1 MPLLGFQVKD
11 LISGNDLVVSQS
23 MATCKNTVSASE
35 AIEQST
41 VTAVVSEQPDRASFP
56 RSDVLTENP
65 QNLYPSCHTVKAY
78 IDAVETK
85 APALTSEAKPNNVD
99 GTDGN
104 IDLIVNEIHD
114 SQSQTCVTNREL
126 DAVPPNALN
135 MGLND
140 TCTANSEVEVSTNY
154 QDSDIPTPP
163 SEEALRK
170 KELHRESGDD
180 TVVLANQVPI
190 LESNDCMAAP
200 ARD

>member
-1 MPLLGFQVKD
+1 MPSLGFQVKD

-56 RSDVLTENP
+56 RSA
-65 QNLYPSCHTVKAY
+65 S

-85 APALTSEAKPNNVD
+85 APALTSEAKPNNAD

-126 DAVPPNALN
+126 DAVPPN
-135 MGLND
+135 
-140 TCTANSEVEVSTNY
+140 
-154 QDSDIPTPP
+154 DISTPP